1 MTRGAI
7 LHSVTEV
14 VLIRHGETEWSR
26 TGQHTGH
33 TDIPLE
39 DAGRAAAGALGE
51 AVSGR
56 TFRLVLTSPLS
67 RAADT
72 ARLAGLDAVAEPD
85 LLEWDYGEYEG
96 VTTAQVRETRPDWL
110 LWRDGCPGGEDAAAV
125 ARRADRVIERVLGEA
140 GSDGDDDVA
149 LVAHG
154 HLLRSLAARWCELG
168 PEAGIRLRLDTG
180 TLSVL
185 GWEHEVRVIRRW
197 NQHP

>member
-1 MTRGAI
+1 M
-7 LHSVTEV
+7 TEV

-26 TGQHTGH
+26 TGQHTGR

-51 AVSGR
+51 ALRGR
-56 TFRLVLTSPLS
+56 TFRLVLTSPIS

-125 ARRADRVIERVLGEA
+125 ARRADRVIERVLEETGP
-140 GSDGDDDVA
+140 DGDDDVA

>member
-1 MTRGAI
+1 M
-7 LHSVTEV
+7 TEV

-26 TGQHTGH
+26 TGQHTGR

-51 AVSGR
+51 ALRGR
-56 TFRLVLTSPLS
+56 TFRLVLTSPIS

-72 ARLAGLDAVAEPD
+72 ARLAGLDAVAEPA

-125 ARRADRVIERVLGEA
+125 ARRADRVIERVLGETE
-140 GSDGDDDVA
+140 SDGDDDVA

-154 HLLRSLAARWCELG
+154 HLLRSLAARWCEFG